1 MTQITL
7 KDYWMGR
14 DQQYPRALSTEIR
27 QEAERTVECVNKL
40 LRGLSAA
47 SVETPRS
54 PRTGSVLTS
63 GWRPPEV
70 NEAIPG
76 AAIRSH
82 HLWGRAADIY
92 DPEGEID
99 DYLMTTEGQEL
110 LTKLGLWMEH
120 PSATKGWCH
129 VQTRPPRSG
138 RRVFYP

>member
-1 MTQITL
+1 MTQIAL

-76 AAIRSH
+76 AAPRSH
-82 HLWGRAADIY
+82 HIWGRAADIY